1 MSRWLSPLM
10 AFCLSFML
18 ISTFAPMVGL
28 SLDRQLD
35 FWALW
40 LITVFILA
48 LPFAYGEFAL
58 IKRAKTTAL
67 NALMSLTRE
76 ADASMQWRIVGWLSV
91 IFMPFLAGGMIA
103 NTAHIGLSFLHFS
116 WSESISFLILAGI
129 AFVLSFLPRQI
140 LIILSAIAV
149 VAAIVM
155 GKMFGTPL
163 TAWHMTPVTLSE
175 WGSAVLLTLVASGL
189 GLGVYAQSNAQAA
202 KVTENTTPLVLPIW
216 VAQIL
221 AVVVFGFFSAQTEIS
236 ELTLLTT
243 MVFGAALLLQFAKQ
257 QLQERQ
263 VSIIVQYAILLAPLC
278 IWAMTV
284 ALPVLNMVMMLWGLV
299 TCLIYAIFV
308 GWIMKI
314 SHLRKALNFSNEM
327 VYNLWRIAIRVIAP
341 LSIIL
346 AIVGVVLGRF

>member
-1 MSRWLSPLM
+1 M
-10 AFCLSFML
+10 
-18 ISTFAPMVGL
+18 
-28 SLDRQLD
+28 
-35 FWALW
+35 
-40 LITVFILA
+40 
-48 LPFAYGEFAL
+48 
-58 IKRAKTTAL
+58 
-67 NALMSLTRE
+67 
-76 ADASMQWRIVGWLSV
+76 
-91 IFMPFLAGGMIA
+91 
-103 NTAHIGLSFLHFS
+103 HFS
-116 WSESISFLILAGI
+116 WSESISCLILAGI

-278 IWAMTV
+278 IWTMTV

-327 VYNLWRIAIRVIAP
+327 VYNVWRIAIRVIAP